1 MALVQVNQL
10 DTTCYLS
17 DYARGLLKKALEAE
31 NEVVPLP
38 LGLRH
43 NDNYIISMTEAQIKV
58 LTDAS
63 RIVGRATVKI
73 TFSLNQLKGARRITR
88 GELTPAAESVPLQV
102 DKIDLDRLSFSELAM
117 LYERVTATITKKMEA
132 DKASVSTSLQSC
144 KISYNEDI
152 YCQTCKKKTKNG
164 EGEIVEEKG
173 KHRVYTD
180 CACGARKDRLVTVN
194 KEIQEGIISFL

>member
-1 MALVQVNQL
+1 MALVQVHQL
-10 DTTCYLS
+10 DTTCHLTNH
-17 DYARGLLKKALEAE
+17 ARDLLKKAIEAGDE
-31 NEVVPLP
+31 NVRLP
-38 LGLRH
+38 LNLRH
-43 NDNYIISMTEAQIKV
+43 NDNYIISMTEAQIKT

-63 RIVGRATVKI
+63 KIVGKSLVHI
-73 TFSLNQLKGARRITR
+73 TFSLGQAKGARRIVR
-88 GELTPAAESVPLQV
+88 GELTPASESVPLQV

-117 LYERVTATITKKMEA
+117 LYERVTATITRKMEA
-132 DKASVSTSLQSC
+132 DKTSVSTSLQSC

-152 YCQTCKKKTKNG
+152 YCQVCKKKTKNG